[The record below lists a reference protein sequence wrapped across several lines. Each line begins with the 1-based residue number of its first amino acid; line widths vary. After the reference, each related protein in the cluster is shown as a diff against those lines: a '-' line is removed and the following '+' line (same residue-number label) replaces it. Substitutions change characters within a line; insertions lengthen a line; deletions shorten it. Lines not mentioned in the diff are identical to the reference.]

1 VGELSEKQ
9 GKGGKERGGFAGG
22 QKGVRYIGV
31 LTLSIPGVKFRSGIF
46 IFILFIRIDKTVL
59 T

>member
-1 VGELSEKQ
+1 MSEKQ